1 VVVLCR
7 KKSSKMMEI
16 WQRIR
21 LKTFPVSSCLQS
33 AHVDVQ
39 IVLEKEN
46 KSKYFVETDVCVCKA
61 SCSVGEGGVLSCY
74 WKRAKCGKRAK

>member
-1 VVVLCR
+1 MVVLCR

-61 SCSVGEGGVLSCY
+61 SCSVGEGGC
-74 WKRAKCGKRAK
+74 